1 MRKWRVTPIGAAF
14 VALVLLV
21 LLFVLRGALHR
32 PAHVVLPKETSSTE
46 DSGLSL
52 DDNSAGR
59 VTVRPDTVQ
68 SAVATLARP
77 ACYTRSITIERYYT
91 GGSGVDRSTV
101 SVDGAWMRTDT
112 EEASGELS
120 HTVTNGEK
128 TWLWYGSGR
137 EYFESA
143 ASFTADEEQGIPFA
157 AVTCAIFAG
166 LAFPLMFSCLLRLR
180 MMPAIGM
187 LQVFLPLAIS
197 FGSDTFALFAGML
210 CGKHKLAPKVSPK
223 KTVEGAI
230 GGLLG
235 GVIGMT
241 VFKLVADSMA
251 HTLTV
256 YLPIEMA
263 AGPQISWGAVFA
275 LGIIGSTISQIG
287 DLSFSV
293 IKREFGVKDYGNLL
307 PGHGGI
313 LDRFDSVTF
322 VAPFVWLA
330 LQLL

>member
-1 MRKWRVTPIGAAF
+1 MFKRVMVAVVGLPLLILILGWAPSWATMLLLAAMCAIGAWELMRAAAGERGKPLTPLT
-14 VALVLLV
+14 VIAAAAVPVCVYGEMSIENTELTAL
-21 LLFVLRGALHR
+21 
-32 PAHVVLPKETSSTE
+32 PVLPFAALL
-46 DSGLSL
+46 G
-52 DDNSAGR
+52 
-59 VTVRPDTVQ
+59 
-68 SAVATLARP
+68 AVFIFAIFALA
-77 ACYTRSITIERYYT
+77 IHRY
-91 GGSGVDRSTV
+91 
-101 SVDGAWMRTDT
+101 
-112 EEASGELS
+112 
-120 HTVTNGEK
+120 
-128 TWLWYGSGR
+128 
-137 EYFESA
+137 
-143 ASFTADEEQGIPFA
+143 DEEQGIPFA

-230 GGLLG
+230 GGLIGGMFGMAVMMFVGAAVISDAYLG
-235 GVIGMT
+235 PREVVLFGVIGS
-241 VFKLVADSMA
+241 A
-251 HTLTV
+251 
-256 YLPIEMA
+256 
-263 AGPQISWGAVFA
+263 
-275 LGIIGSTISQIG
+275 ISQIG

-322 VAPFVWLA
+322 AAPAVWLT
-330 LQLL
+330 LQLTVYCF

>member
-1 MRKWRVTPIGAAF
+1 MFKRVMVAVVGLPLLILILGWAPSWATMLLLAAMCAIGAWELMRAAAGERGKPLTPLT
-14 VALVLLV
+14 VIAAAAVPVCVYGEMSIENTELTAL
-21 LLFVLRGALHR
+21 
-32 PAHVVLPKETSSTE
+32 PVLPFAALL
-46 DSGLSL
+46 G
-52 DDNSAGR
+52 
-59 VTVRPDTVQ
+59 
-68 SAVATLARP
+68 AVFIFAIFALA
-77 ACYTRSITIERYYT
+77 IHRY
-91 GGSGVDRSTV
+91 
-101 SVDGAWMRTDT
+101 
-112 EEASGELS
+112 
-120 HTVTNGEK
+120 
-128 TWLWYGSGR
+128 
-137 EYFESA
+137 
-143 ASFTADEEQGIPFA
+143 DEEQGIPFA

-230 GGLLG
+230 GGLIGGMFDMAVMMFVGAAVISDAYLG
-235 GVIGMT
+235 PREVVLFGVIGS
-241 VFKLVADSMA
+241 A
-251 HTLTV
+251 
-256 YLPIEMA
+256 
-263 AGPQISWGAVFA
+263 
-275 LGIIGSTISQIG
+275 ISQIG

-322 VAPFVWLA
+322 AAPAVWLT
-330 LQLL
+330 LQLTVYCF

>member
-1 MRKWRVTPIGAAF
+1 MFKRVMVAVVGLPLLILILGWAPSWATMLLLAAMCAIGAWELMRAAAGERGKPLTPLT
-14 VALVLLV
+14 VIAAAAVPVCVYGEMSIENTELTAL
-21 LLFVLRGALHR
+21 
-32 PAHVVLPKETSSTE
+32 PVLPFAALL
-46 DSGLSL
+46 G
-52 DDNSAGR
+52 
-59 VTVRPDTVQ
+59 
-68 SAVATLARP
+68 AVFIFAIFALAIHQ
-77 ACYTRSITIERYYT
+77 Y
-91 GGSGVDRSTV
+91 
-101 SVDGAWMRTDT
+101 
-112 EEASGELS
+112 
-120 HTVTNGEK
+120 
-128 TWLWYGSGR
+128 
-137 EYFESA
+137 
-143 ASFTADEEQGIPFA
+143 DEEQGIPFA

-256 YLPIEMA
+256 YPPIEMA

>member
-1 MRKWRVTPIGAAF
+1 MFKRVMVAVVGLPLLILILGWAPSWATMLLLAAMCAIGAWELMRAAAGERGKPLTPLT
-14 VALVLLV
+14 VIAAAAVPVCVYGEMSIENTELTAL
-21 LLFVLRGALHR
+21 
-32 PAHVVLPKETSSTE
+32 PVLPFAALL
-46 DSGLSL
+46 G
-52 DDNSAGR
+52 
-59 VTVRPDTVQ
+59 
-68 SAVATLARP
+68 AVFIFAIFALA
-77 ACYTRSITIERYYT
+77 IHRY
-91 GGSGVDRSTV
+91 
-101 SVDGAWMRTDT
+101 
-112 EEASGELS
+112 
-120 HTVTNGEK
+120 
-128 TWLWYGSGR
+128 
-137 EYFESA
+137 
-143 ASFTADEEQGIPFA
+143 DEEQGIPFA

-210 CGKHKLAPKVSPK
+210 C
-223 KTVEGAI
+223 
-230 GGLLG
+230 
-235 GVIGMT
+235 GMT

>member
-1 MRKWRVTPIGAAF
+1 MFKRVMVAVVGLPLLILILGWAPSWATMLLLAAMCAIGAWELMRA
-14 VALVLLV
+14 AAGE
-21 LLFVLRGALHR
+21 RGKPLT
-32 PAHVVLPKETSSTE
+32 PL
-46 DSGLSL
+46 
-52 DDNSAGR
+52 
-59 VTVRPDTVQ
+59 TV
-68 SAVATLARP
+68 
-77 ACYTRSITIERYYT
+77 I
-91 GGSGVDRSTV
+91 
-101 SVDGAWMRTDT
+101 
-112 EEASGELS
+112 
-120 HTVTNGEK
+120 
-128 TWLWYGSGR
+128 
-137 EYFESA
+137 A
-143 ASFTADEEQGIPFA
+143 AA
-157 AVTCAIFAG
+157 AVPVCVYGEMSIE
-166 LAFPLMFSCLLRLR
+166 
-180 MMPAIGM
+180 PAIGM

-256 YLPIEMA
+256 YPPIEMA

>member
-1 MRKWRVTPIGAAF
+1 MKTRVITAVVGLAVLAAVLAFFDTIVFDF
-14 VALVLLV
+14 VLSAICLLAIHEVFSAMGFGKKQWYLYAAAVPFTLLVMLTSSQSVRALILPFCFLLV
-21 LLFVLRGALHR
+21 LFLNVCQI
-32 PAHVVLPKETSSTE
+32 AHVQTLDFGKLSGYVYFSGVIVFCFYSLIHLKRCLPFAQYRYDAIYFILLILCFAWGGDTAAYF
-46 DSGLSL
+46 
-52 DDNSAGR
+52 AGR
-59 VTVRPDTVQ
+59 
-68 SAVATLARP
+68 
-77 ACYTRSITIERYYT
+77 
-91 GGSGVDRSTV
+91 
-101 SVDGAWMRTDT
+101 
-112 EEASGELS
+112 
-120 HTVTNGEK
+120 
-128 TWLWYGSGR
+128 
-137 EYFESA
+137 
-143 ASFTADEEQGIPFA
+143 
-157 AVTCAIFAG
+157 
-166 LAFPLMFSCLLRLR
+166 AF
-180 MMPAIGM
+180 
-187 LQVFLPLAIS
+187 
-197 FGSDTFALFAGML
+197 
-210 CGKHKLAPKVSPK
+210 GKHKLAPKVSPK

-256 YLPIEMA
+256 YPPIEMA

-287 DLSFSV
+287 DMRFSV

>member
-1 MRKWRVTPIGAAF
+1 MQRKIAVGAFNTANLEGLEAILGAAEELGLPVIAQF
-14 VALVLLV
+14 AQCHENLTPLEVIGPAMVYMAKRAAVPVCVYGEMSIENTELTAL
-21 LLFVLRGALHR
+21 
-32 PAHVVLPKETSSTE
+32 PVLPFAALL
-46 DSGLSL
+46 G
-52 DDNSAGR
+52 
-59 VTVRPDTVQ
+59 
-68 SAVATLARP
+68 AVFIFAIFALA
-77 ACYTRSITIERYYT
+77 IHRY
-91 GGSGVDRSTV
+91 
-101 SVDGAWMRTDT
+101 
-112 EEASGELS
+112 
-120 HTVTNGEK
+120 
-128 TWLWYGSGR
+128 
-137 EYFESA
+137 
-143 ASFTADEEQGIPFA
+143 DEEQGIPFA

-256 YLPIEMA
+256 YPPIEMA

>member
-1 MRKWRVTPIGAAF
+1 MFKRVMVAVVGLPLLILILGWAPSWATMLLLAAMCAIGAWELMRAAAGERGKPLTPLT
-14 VALVLLV
+14 VIAAAAVPVCVYGEMSIENTELTAL
-21 LLFVLRGALHR
+21 
-32 PAHVVLPKETSSTE
+32 PVLPFAALL
-46 DSGLSL
+46 G
-52 DDNSAGR
+52 
-59 VTVRPDTVQ
+59 
-68 SAVATLARP
+68 AVPIFAIFALA
-77 ACYTRSITIERYYT
+77 IHRY
-91 GGSGVDRSTV
+91 
-101 SVDGAWMRTDT
+101 
-112 EEASGELS
+112 
-120 HTVTNGEK
+120 
-128 TWLWYGSGR
+128 
-137 EYFESA
+137 
-143 ASFTADEEQGIPFA
+143 DEEQGIPFA

-256 YLPIEMA
+256 YPPIEMA